1 MECNLTL
8 SSDSI
13 KELQSVFKTLGDAI
27 IILDELHK
35 VVFCNS
41 TVSFVL
47 GNCND
52 RYFFRYIFQE
62 FKFYNCART
71 QEFKITH
78 SLIKNFIKEKDYREL
93 KLYLHHK
100 KSGDGIWLNIIVTS
114 LNDRRNLF
122 KGSTIICRDISQT
135 EQPEAERANNL
146 LIDRL
151 TGCHNRKFLLQKIES
166 NLKKIQTK
174 QEKLF
179 AVILLDLDRFKL
191 INDSLGHE
199 IGDRLL
205 IALSRRLEACL
216 RQGDLVVR
224 LDGDEFAIFL
234 DNIKNI
240 NCATQITDR
249 IYKELIL
256 PFNLNEHEIFVDVSI
271 GIAMSNLN
279 YQRSHEILRD
289 ADLAMR
295 HAKKLGKSCYQVF
308 NTEMQARAME
318 VLKLENDL
326 RRASERE
333 EFVLH
338 YQPIVLLE
346 NRTIIGFEAL
356 LRWQHPERGLIYPSE
371 FISIAEETG
380 LINSIGA
387 WVLKEA
393 CHQMKIWQS
402 QFSNSPLTT
411 ISVNVSGKQFL
422 KADFIHRVKNI
433 LQETNLDSHCLKLEI
448 TETILV
454 ENNRFILNTIEQ
466 LKKLGIQLSMDDFGT
481 GYSSLSYLH
490 NFPINTLKIDRSF
503 VQRMNDSSQNL
514 GIIRAIVA
522 LAFNLKMEVVA
533 EGIET
538 ASQLAGLKVLKCT
551 YGQGYFFAKP
561 LAPKAVE
568 TLLESELLDSNKQKE
583 MNSHERSLEERI
595 TREQFLIHIERLQQE
610 LEELKQEK
618 QDLEILLETTTEHS
632 DMVEFELQK
641 EISDRLLV
649 EANLQKANQELE
661 SLSCIDSLTGVA
673 NRRRFD
679 STLEQEWQR
688 MMREQKPLSLIF
700 CDVDHFKKYN
710 DRYGHQ
716 AGDRCLQQVAKA
728 IHASLL
734 RSGDLVARYGGEEFA
749 VILPNTDAYGAI
761 EVAKR
766 IKSQLANLQIVQDD
780 SSIGKYVTASLGVV
794 SLIPTSQNE
803 PEFLIAQADKALYQA
818 KEQGRDRF
826 VVFCENLDSSNLTLT
841 QLL

>member
-1 MECNLTL
+1 MECNLAL

-13 KELQSVFKTLGDAI
+13 KGLQSVFKTLGDAI
-27 IILDELHK
+27 IILDEFQK

-41 TVSFVL
+41 TVSFIL
-47 GNCND
+47 GNCNNC
-52 RYFFRYIFQE
+52 YFIRRIFQE
-62 FKFYNCART
+62 FKFYNSDRNR
-71 QEFKITH
+71 ELKLTH
-78 SLIKNFIKEKDYREL
+78 SLIKNFLKEKGDREL

-100 KSGDGIWLNIIVTS
+100 KSNDGIWLNIIVTS
-114 LNDRRNLF
+114 LQERRNIF
-122 KGSTIICRDISQT
+122 KGSTIICRDISQS
-135 EQPEAERANNL
+135 EQPETARSNNL

-151 TGCHNRKFLLQKIES
+151 TGCHNRKFLLQKIEGH
-166 NLKKIQTK
+166 LKKIQGK
-174 QEKLF
+174 REILF
-179 AVILLDLDRFKL
+179 AVILLDLDRFKN

-199 IGDRLL
+199 IGDKLL
-205 IALSRRLEACL
+205 ISLSRRLEACL
-216 RQGDLVVR
+216 RHGDLVVR

-240 NCATQITDR
+240 NCATHITDR

-271 GIAMSNLN
+271 GIAMSNSD
-279 YQRSHEILRD
+279 YQQSHEILRD

-318 VLKLENDL
+318 ALKLENDL
-326 RRASERE
+326 RRAIERE
-333 EFVLH
+333 EFTLH
-338 YQPIVLLE
+338 YQPIFLLE

-356 LRWQHPERGLIYPSE
+356 LRWQHPERGLIYPSD

-380 LINSIGA
+380 LINFIGT

-402 QFSNSPLTT
+402 QFSNSSLTI

-422 KADFIHRVKNI
+422 KADFIEHVKNI
-433 LQETNLDSHCLKLEI
+433 LEKTNLDAHCLKLEI

-454 ENNRFILNTIEQ
+454 ENNRSVLSTIEQ
-466 LKKLGIQLSMDDFGT
+466 LKELGIQLSMDDFGT

-503 VQRMNDSSQNL
+503 VQRMSDNSQNL

-538 ASQLAGLKVLKCT
+538 ASQLAQLKVLKCT

-561 LAPKAVE
+561 LAPKAIE
-568 TLLESELLDSNKQKE
+568 TFLESELLDGNKQKE
-583 MNSHERSLEERI
+583 INSHQRSLEERI

-618 QDLEILLETTTEHS
+618 NDLEILLETTTEHS
-632 DMVEFELQK
+632 DMVELELQK

-649 EANLQKANQELE
+649 EANLQKVNQELE

-679 STLEQEWQR
+679 RSLEQEWQR
-688 MMREQKPLSLIF
+688 MMREQQPLSLIF

-728 IHASLL
+728 IQASLL
-734 RSGDLVARYGGEEFA
+734 RAGDLAVRYGGEEFA
-749 VILPNTDAYGAI
+749 VILPNTDAGGAI

-766 IKSQLANLQIVQDD
+766 IKSQLANLQIVQDNL
-780 SSIGKYVTASLGVV
+780 SLGKYVTASLGVA

-826 VVFCENLDSSNLTLT
+826 VVFCENLDPSHLTLT
-841 QLL
+841 QLS